1 MLTFVGTL
9 LVGAVAGFADFQ
21 PLDDRGEAVM
31 LWLARDMAPERFCS
45 SDRVENPWLLPGPTY
60 HAGPCCA

>member
-1 MLTFVGTL
+1 
-9 LVGAVAGFADFQ
+9 
-21 PLDDRGEAVM
+21 M

-60 HAGPCCA
+60 HEGPCCA